1 MKINNFRDLLKY
13 LVIAGNTVFI
23 IIILINGIKGNFNSS
38 PIEKFSNCCLLI
50 ILVLNSY
57 LILKFS
63 ERNS

>member
-1 MKINNFRDLLKY
+1 MKIKNFRDLLKY

-23 IIILINGIKGNFNSS
+23 IITLVSGIKGNFNSA
-38 PIEKFSNCCLLI
+38 PIEKFSNCCLMV

-63 ERNS
+63 EN